1 MRTQT
6 VSRLRQCVIL
16 WVTLIAVTGVLRAAE
31 PNGHKSPPKGREIV
45 MSSEQATPP
54 LITSFFVHAGL
65 YGIWI
70 LEGTIVHETPSKCT
84 VVFDGLLAGHRT
96 SVHTDGTFSYS
107 VTLPSGTDGF
117 VTAQAFDPE
126 GTASNLAFLLMGGVR
141 ALGAGAVRS
150 SRSSKVVAATSPAD
164 CKLVPEMVGP
174 EMAND
179 ATGEVRDG
187 KDLPRDGWQSEP
199 VRVRITHVP
208 RGVCTPRAI
217 RIGQI
222 GLRGVRR
229 NRCF

>member
-6 VSRLRQCVIL
+6 VRRSRQCVIL

-31 PNGHKSPPKGREIV
+31 PNGDKSPPKGREIV

-54 LITSFFVHAGL
+54 LITSFSIHTTL
-65 YGIWI
+65 NEIWT
-70 LEGTIVHETPSKCT
+70 LEGTIVHETPSTCT
-84 VVFDGLLAGHRT
+84 VVFGGLLAGHRT
-96 SVHTDGTFSYS
+96 SVGADGTFSYS
-107 VTLPSGTDGF
+107 LTLPSGTDSL

-126 GTASNLAFLLMGGVR
+126 GMASNIEILWVDDVP
-141 ALGAGAVRS
+141 ALGTGAVRS
-150 SRSSKVVAATSPAD
+150 RSSSKVIAATSPAD
-164 CKLVPEMVGP
+164 FKLAPKMVGP

-179 ATGEVRDG
+179 ATGKVRDG